1 MKEIVLD
8 TETTG
13 ISVKEGHR
21 IVEIGCIELDNLI
34 PTKNKFHCYLNP
46 ERKVSEKA
54 FEVHGY
60 SDEFLSQQKKFHEIC
75 QQFLDFV
82 KGKKLIIHNAEFD
95 LAHINNEL
103 SKIGKDNI
111 SNEIIDTLVLARDKF
126 PGSQISLD
134 ALCKRY
140 KIDNSKRVN
149 HTALIDCD
157 LLSKVYIN
165 LIDQK
170 EPTLDF
176 TNQDYEKKD
185 YSKANLSYYKKVIKP
200 SENELKNHRE
210 YLKNSLKKTLNILNK
225 DGLILVVSFQSLE
238 DRIVKDFFNHNSGK
252 RWRSS
257 RHYPEL
263 PDKLATQLKI
273 ITKKPILPSASE
285 ILENPRSRS
294 AKLRVA
300 QKI

>member
-60 SDEFLSQQKKFHEIC
+60 SDDFLSEQKKFKEIVEE
-75 QQFLDFV
+75 FLNFID
-82 KGKKLIIHNAEFD
+82 GKKLVIHNAEFD
-95 LAHINNEL
+95 IAHLNHELKLLGKNEL
-103 SKIGKDNI
+103 K
-111 SNEIIDTLVLARDKF
+111 NEVTDTLTLARDKF
-126 PGSQISLD
+126 PGSPISLD

-140 KIDNSKRVN
+140 RIDNSKRVQ

-157 LLSKVYIN
+157 LLAKVYIN

-176 TNQDYEKKD
+176 QKVDAKSEFSKKENIL
-185 YSKANLSYYKKVIKP
+185 YFKKVIKP
-200 SENELKNHRE
+200 TAEELKKHKE
-210 YLKNSLKKTLNILNK
+210 FLKKDLKKN
-225 DGLILVVSFQSLE
+225 
-238 DRIVKDFFNHNSGK
+238 FFN
-252 RWRSS
+252 
-257 RHYPEL
+257 
-263 PDKLATQLKI
+263 
-273 ITKKPILPSASE
+273 
-285 ILENPRSRS
+285 
-294 AKLRVA
+294 
-300 QKI
+300 

>member
-1 MKEIVLD
+1 MKEVVLD

-54 FEVHGY
+54 LEVHGY
-60 SDEFLSQQKKFHEIC
+60 TDEFLAKQRKFNEIGEE
-75 QQFLDFV
+75 FLSFIKD
-82 KGKKLIIHNAEFD
+82 KRIIIHNAEFD
-95 LAHINNEL
+95 LGHLNNEL
-103 SKIGKDNI
+103 SIFGKKKIDN
-111 SNEIIDTLVLARDKF
+111 EVIDTLILARDKF
-126 PGSQISLD
+126 PGSPVSLD

-140 KIDNSKRVN
+140 KIDNSKRTQ

-176 TNQDYEKKD
+176 HNQDVKSKNLKNKNVVYFKKI
-185 YSKANLSYYKKVIKP
+185 VKP
-200 SENELKNHRE
+200 SQEELKKHQQF
-210 YLKNSLKKTLNILNK
+210 LKKNM
-225 DGLILVVSFQSLE
+225 
-238 DRIVKDFFNHNSGK
+238 
-252 RWRSS
+252 
-257 RHYPEL
+257 
-263 PDKLATQLKI
+263 
-273 ITKKPILPSASE
+273 KK
-285 ILENPRSRS
+285 NYF
-294 AKLRVA
+294 
-300 QKI
+300 